1 MFTIR
6 SYYPGHPPAVISEEA
21 MKFIDKFE
29 KESKMTL
36 DSVDE
41 LVHLLF
47 GNLDFVSYAA
57 LGTQHELD
65 DGMASVAF
73 EIMLDEFPKGILKT
87 DENGSILVKDAALQL
102 IFDEQNANPI
112 PDHAYTLAYPE
123 TNISSK
129 NDIIILYDNE
139 KAKSVFDAWAA
150 GVPFIDD
157 CESVNL
163 ILNKETG
170 EWEKQSQFRDELA

>member
-1 MFTIR
+1 MFKI
-6 SYYPGHPPAVISEEA
+6 SAYYPGLPPAIISKEA
-21 MKFIDKFE
+21 MKLIDKFE
-29 KESKMTL
+29 KESIIHL

-47 GNLDFVSYAA
+47 EDLDFVSYAA

-73 EIMLDEFPKGILKT
+73 EIMLDEFPEGVLKT
-87 DENGSILVKDAALQL
+87 DKYGSILVKDAALQL
-102 IFDEQNANPI
+102 IFNEQNPNPI
-112 PDHAYTLAYPE
+112 PDHDYTLAYPE
-123 TNISSK
+123 TNISSQS
-129 NDIIILYDNE
+129 DIIVLYDGD

-157 CESVNL
+157 CKSVTL
-163 ILNKETG
+163 TLNKETG
-170 EWEKQSQFRDELA
+170 DWEEQSQFRDELA